1 MTSAVVGPNTIK
13 QLDESV
19 TAVDLRLDDQTRT
32 RLDEIFPGYRTAPED
47 YAW

>member
-1 MTSAVVGPNTIK
+1 VTSAIVGPDTIE
-13 QLDESV
+13 QLDDTV
-19 TAVDLRLDDQTRT
+19 AALDMHLDGQVLS